1 MPRHARLRDAEH
13 RRQLGYVETAVL
25 SGKDAKQP
33 QTDFIAEQF
42 VQVTGGLHIHEYTFM
57 YVSIA
62 TAIIRRVL
70 TGSMLALGFLHGLGA
85 DHLMAIAA
93 LSLATPLGPARYAR
107 AFGLAVRFAVG
118 HAVLLALGAGLVL
131 FFGWQIPVRF
141 EQGGEF
147 IGGCLLIALGL
158 VVGWLTFSGRL
169 YVHSH
174 AHDAGGQAAHRHWHL
189 HFAWWGRQHSHRPSI
204 HTVLPG
210 VLGAVFAVSGLRALV
225 LSLPL
230 WNAAGGAHHFWS
242 LLFLVTIF
250 ALGILISM
258 SLFGIVLAHTLA
270 DRRMTGHVARFSAA
284 ATAIGSLALGTYW
297 ITGL

>member
-1 MPRHARLRDAEH
+1 
-13 RRQLGYVETAVL
+13 
-25 SGKDAKQP
+25 
-33 QTDFIAEQF
+33 
-42 VQVTGGLHIHEYTFM
+42 
-57 YVSIA
+57 
-62 TAIIRRVL
+62 
-70 TGSMLALGFLHGLGA
+70 MLALGFLHGLGA

-118 HAVLLALGAGLVL
+118 HALLLALGAGVVV
-131 FFGWQIPVRF
+131 FSGWQIPVRF

-147 IGGCLLIALGL
+147 VGGCLLIILGL
-158 VVGWLTFSGRL
+158 VVGWLTVSGRL

-174 AHDAGGQAAHRHWHL
+174 VHENGHGAHSHWHL
-189 HFAWWGRQHSHRPSI
+189 HLGRQHSHRPAL

-210 VLGAVFAVSGLRALV
+210 LLGAMFAVSGLRALI

-230 WNAAGGAHHFWS
+230 WDTAGGATHVWT
-242 LLFLVTIF
+242 LLFLVSIF
-250 ALGILISM
+250 AFGILLSM

-270 DRRMTGHVARFSAA
+270 DRRMTGHVARVSAA
-284 ATAIGSLALGTYW
+284 ATAIGSLVLGVYW

>member
-1 MPRHARLRDAEH
+1 
-13 RRQLGYVETAVL
+13 
-25 SGKDAKQP
+25 
-33 QTDFIAEQF
+33 
-42 VQVTGGLHIHEYTFM
+42 
-57 YVSIA
+57 
-62 TAIIRRVL
+62 
-70 TGSMLALGFLHGLGA
+70 
-85 DHLMAIAA
+85 MAIAA
-93 LSLATPLGPARYAR
+93 LSLATPLGPARYAQ
-107 AFGLAVRFAVG
+107 AFGLALRFAVG

-158 VVGWLTFSGRL
+158 AVGWLTLSGRL
-169 YVHSH
+169 YVHAH
-174 AHDAGGQAAHRHWHL
+174 AHDAGDARAHSHWHL
-189 HFAWWGRQHSHRPSI
+189 HLGRLHSHRPSI

-210 VLGAVFAVSGLRALV
+210 VLGAVFAVSGLRALI

-230 WNAAGGAHHFWS
+230 WNTPGGPGHFWS

-270 DRRMTGHVARFSAA
+270 DRRMTGRVARCSAA
-284 ATAIGSLALGTYW
+284 VTALGSLALGVYW

>member
-1 MPRHARLRDAEH
+1 
-13 RRQLGYVETAVL
+13 
-25 SGKDAKQP
+25 
-33 QTDFIAEQF
+33 
-42 VQVTGGLHIHEYTFM
+42 
-57 YVSIA
+57 
-62 TAIIRRVL
+62 
-70 TGSMLALGFLHGLGA
+70 MLALGFLHGLGA

-107 AFGLAVRFAVG
+107 AFGLALRFAVG
-118 HAVLLALGAGLVL
+118 HAALLALGAGLVL

-147 IGGCLLIALGL
+147 LGGCLLIALGL
-158 VVGWLTFSGRL
+158 VVGWLTWSGRL
-169 YVHSH
+169 YVHTH
-174 AHDAGGQAAHRHWHL
+174 VHEEGEERAHRHWHL
-189 HFAWWGRQHSHRPSI
+189 HVGRRHSHRASI

-210 VLGAVFAVSGLRALV
+210 VLGAVFAVSGLRALM

-230 WNAAGGAHHFWS
+230 WSTAGGANHFWS

-270 DRRMTGHVARFSAA
+270 DRRMTGRVARVS
-284 ATAIGSLALGTYW
+284 ATATALGSLALGIYW
-297 ITGL
+297 ITAL

>member
-1 MPRHARLRDAEH
+1 
-13 RRQLGYVETAVL
+13 
-25 SGKDAKQP
+25 
-33 QTDFIAEQF
+33 
-42 VQVTGGLHIHEYTFM
+42 
-57 YVSIA
+57 
-62 TAIIRRVL
+62 VL

-118 HAVLLALGAGLVL
+118 HAVLLALGAGLAL

-141 EQGGEF
+141 EQGGELL
-147 IGGCLLIALGL
+147 GGCLLIVLGL
-158 VVGWLTFSGRL
+158 VVGWLTWSKRL

-174 AHDAGGQAAHRHWHL
+174 VHDAAGQGAHSHWHL
-189 HFAWWGRQHSHRPSI
+189 HLGRRHSHRPSI

-210 VLGAVFAVSGLRALV
+210 VLGAVFAVSGLRALI

-230 WNAAGGAHHFWS
+230 WNAAGDANQFGS
-242 LLFLVTIF
+242 LLFFVTVF
-250 ALGILISM
+250 ALGILMSM

-270 DRRMTGHVARFSAA
+270 DRRMTGLVARVSAA
-284 ATAIGSLALGTYW
+284 ATAAGSLALGIYW

>member
-1 MPRHARLRDAEH
+1 
-13 RRQLGYVETAVL
+13 
-25 SGKDAKQP
+25 
-33 QTDFIAEQF
+33 
-42 VQVTGGLHIHEYTFM
+42 
-57 YVSIA
+57 
-62 TAIIRRVL
+62 
-70 TGSMLALGFLHGLGA
+70 MLALGFLHGLGA

-93 LSLATPLGPARYAR
+93 LTLATPLGPARYAR

-118 HAVLLALGAGLVL
+118 HALLLAFGAGLVL

-147 IGGCLLIALGL
+147 VGGCLLMALGL
-158 VVGWLTFSGRL
+158 IVGWLTVSGRL
-169 YVHSH
+169 YVHTH
-174 AHDAGGQAAHRHWHL
+174 LHDNGDRAHGHWHL
-189 HFAWWGRQHSHRPSI
+189 HLGRQHSHRASI

-210 VLGAVFAVSGLRALV
+210 VMGAVFAVSGLRALI

-230 WNAAGGAHHFWS
+230 WNTPGGTQHFGA
-242 LLFLVTIF
+242 LLLLVTIF
-250 ALGILISM
+250 ALGILMSM

-284 ATAIGSLALGTYW
+284 VTALGSFALGIYW

>member
-1 MPRHARLRDAEH
+1 
-13 RRQLGYVETAVL
+13 
-25 SGKDAKQP
+25 
-33 QTDFIAEQF
+33 
-42 VQVTGGLHIHEYTFM
+42 
-57 YVSIA
+57 
-62 TAIIRRVL
+62 
-70 TGSMLALGFLHGLGA
+70 MLALGFLHGLGA

-107 AFGLAVRFAVG
+107 AFGLALKFAVG
-118 HAVLLALGAGLVL
+118 HAVLLAFGAGLVL

-158 VVGWLTFSGRL
+158 VVGWLTCSKRL
-169 YVHSH
+169 YAH
-174 AHDAGGQAAHRHWHL
+174 AHLHDGGDHGAHSHWHL
-189 HFAWWGRQHSHRPSI
+189 HLGRHHSHRPSI

-210 VLGAVFAVSGLRALV
+210 VLGAVFAVSGLRALI

-230 WNAAGGAHHFWS
+230 WNTAGGTNHFWS
-242 LLFLVTIF
+242 LLFLVTVF

-270 DRRMTGHVARFSAA
+270 DRRMTGRVARFSAA
-284 ATAIGSLALGTYW
+284 ATALGSLALGVYW

>member
-1 MPRHARLRDAEH
+1 
-13 RRQLGYVETAVL
+13 
-25 SGKDAKQP
+25 
-33 QTDFIAEQF
+33 
-42 VQVTGGLHIHEYTFM
+42 
-57 YVSIA
+57 
-62 TAIIRRVL
+62 
-70 TGSMLALGFLHGLGA
+70 MLALGFLHGLGA

-107 AFGLAVRFAVG
+107 AFGLALRFAVG
-118 HAVLLALGAGLVL
+118 HALLLAFGAGMVL

-141 EQGGEF
+141 EQSGEF
-147 IGGCLLIALGL
+147 VGGCLLIVLGL
-158 VVGWLTFSGRL
+158 SVGWLTVTGNL

-174 AHDAGGQAAHRHWHL
+174 VHADGREGAHSHWHL
-189 HFAWWGRQHSHRPSI
+189 HVGRRHSHKPPI

-230 WNAAGGAHHFWS
+230 WNTPGSIDHFWS

-250 ALGILISM
+250 ALGILMSM
-258 SLFGIVLAHTLA
+258 SLFGIVLAHTLS

-284 ATAIGSLALGTYW
+284 ATALGSLALGIFW
-297 ITGL
+297 IWPA